1 MLPPSKMK
9 GMLTSC
15 GVLAVAGAVFLAI
28 VTIGLSDTRAAQLEM
43 QSAPLPHPLA
53 SLEKFG
59 FCDGNSCESCVSEH
73 HVFGNCRW
81 CEMTKSCHTLGSL
94 LNKCSTALHTDTW
107 ACQSK
112 AYPYQMQSFVSDDQQ
127 SALQFAFS
135 IKGLIFGKDVPFPLV
150 PAGRTL
156 RYDVATGNELK
167 PGQRPAAAGPLKIG
181 IAADWGAG
189 TKEAAAVASLLG
201 AFGAKHTVHM
211 GDVYYVGDETDYKTN
226 YFGVPPWP
234 GGIGVEFPAGSVGH
248 WPLVG
253 NHEMLSHGT
262 GIFDFAMPKAGII
275 KNGKAQGMPT
285 SFAALETDA
294 WRIVMIDDS
303 FNSYP
308 SGIISAAMDSMDI
321 SSSCAMP
328 DSEVDWLK
336 TVISDPS
343 DRRGIILLGHHNYR
357 NAFGASCKEHVEQL
371 AKILPQGREIIWLYI
386 FIS

>member
-1 MLPPSKMK
+1 MK

-73 HVFGNCRW
+73 HVFGNCRSALALDPDPNPTQTLTLCSW

-167 PGQRPAAAGPLKIG
+167 PG
-181 IAADWGAG
+181 
-189 TKEAAAVASLLG
+189 
-201 AFGAKHTVHM
+201 
-211 GDVYYVGDETDYKTN
+211 
-226 YFGVPPWP
+226 
-234 GGIGVEFPAGSVGH
+234 
-248 WPLVG
+248 
-253 NHEMLSHGT
+253 
-262 GIFDFAMPKAGII
+262 
-275 KNGKAQGMPT
+275 
-285 SFAALETDA
+285 
-294 WRIVMIDDS
+294 
-303 FNSYP
+303 
-308 SGIISAAMDSMDI
+308 
-321 SSSCAMP
+321 
-328 DSEVDWLK
+328 
-336 TVISDPS
+336 
-343 DRRGIILLGHHNYR
+343 
-357 NAFGASCKEHVEQL
+357 
-371 AKILPQGREIIWLYI
+371 
-386 FIS
+386 